1 MNEYD
6 DDVYVVHHA
15 HMLRKI
21 FMNDRIRIY
30 NILVLYIQLNMDV

>member
-21 FMNDRIRIY
+21 FMNDRIYVYTIY
-30 NILVLYIQLNMDV
+30 SYCIQLNMDV